1 MPRKRTPAKPKVEDN
16 EDRIQT
22 IAEQKM
28 NKSLKKIQKSKIPK
42 WNPNDWQIDDGK
54 ARVRIKGRHWDDVS
68 VPRWVQNCDTDR
80 SENRKTVLKCCFL
93 CNFFSPILD
102 AGGGWPSV
110 SRQET
115 PECRGGRGMRVWVTL
130 ATRVSSRGY
139 CRRPGQSS

>member
-1 MPRKRTPAKPKVEDN
+1 MQIKKVFFRTGEGTFEVPRKKIPAKPKEEDN

-68 VPRWVQNCDTDR
+68 VPRWVRNCDTDR
-80 SENRKTVLKCCFL
+80 SGIESLF
-93 CNFFSPILD
+93 
-102 AGGGWPSV
+102 
-110 SRQET
+110 
-115 PECRGGRGMRVWVTL
+115 
-130 ATRVSSRGY
+130 
-139 CRRPGQSS
+139 

>member
-1 MPRKRTPAKPKVEDN
+1 MSWIFLSSKSSKIYKCKSRRYFRTGEGTFEVPRKKIPAKPKEEDN

-68 VPRWVQNCDTDR
+68 VPRWVRNCDTDR
-80 SENRKTVLKCCFL
+80 SGIENCFKG
-93 CNFFSPILD
+93 CF
-102 AGGGWPSV
+102 V
-110 SRQET
+110 
-115 PECRGGRGMRVWVTL
+115 
-130 ATRVSSRGY
+130 
-139 CRRPGQSS
+139 

>member
-1 MPRKRTPAKPKVEDN
+1 MPRKKIPAKPKEEDN

-68 VPRWVQNCDTDR
+68 VPRWVRSCDADR
-80 SENRKTVLKCCFL
+80 S
-93 CNFFSPILD
+93 
-102 AGGGWPSV
+102 
-110 SRQET
+110 
-115 PECRGGRGMRVWVTL
+115 GREKL
-130 ATRVSSRGY
+130 F
-139 CRRPGQSS
+139 

>member
-1 MPRKRTPAKPKVEDN
+1 MSWIYLSSKSSKIYKYANKKVFPRTGEGTFEVPRKRTPAKPKVEDH

-93 CNFFSPILD
+93 CNFPPQF
-102 AGGGWPSV
+102 
-110 SRQET
+110 
-115 PECRGGRGMRVWVTL
+115 
-130 ATRVSSRGY
+130 
-139 CRRPGQSS
+139 